1 MSNDRAGFSQ
11 PSAEVERQVLG
22 ERLKEA
28 REYVGLK
35 QDDVAKKLGIPRSAL
50 SNIEA
55 GSRKVDAIELAQ
67 LARVVSA
74 PCGLVHRRRSE
85 RRCRQNAGGSRT
97 CRARGR
103 GTLAA
108 GSTRTGAV
116 CGFFEITRTGEG
128 RIRWSIAALRS

>member
-1 MSNDRAGFSQ
+1 MSNDRAAFSQ
-11 PSAEVERQVLG
+11 PSVDTDRQVLG

-67 LARVVSA
+67 MAKLYQRPVAWFTGEERHGASDKMLAEVARVARAAAALSHQDRQELARFADFLKS
-74 PCGLVHRRRSE
+74 
-85 RRCRQNAGGSRT
+85 
-97 CRARGR
+97 RAR
-103 GTLAA
+103 TKA
-108 GSTRTGAV
+108 GSD
-116 CGFFEITRTGEG
+116 G
-128 RIRWSIAALRS
+128 R

>member
-1 MSNDRAGFSQ
+1 MTNERAGFSQ
-11 PSAEVERQVLG
+11 PSADADRQALS

-67 LARVVSA
+67 LAKLYQRPVAWFTGEDPSGATDKTLEEVAHVARAAAS
-74 PCGLVHRRRSE
+74 LSQQD
-85 RRCRQNAGGSRT
+85 RQELARFADFLKS
-97 CRARGR
+97 RAR
-103 GTLAA
+103 TKA
-108 GSTRTGAV
+108 GSD
-116 CGFFEITRTGEG
+116 G
-128 RIRWSIAALRS
+128 R

>member
-1 MSNDRAGFSQ
+1 M
-11 PSAEVERQVLG
+11 LG

-67 LARVVSA
+67 LAKLYQRPVA
-74 PCGLVHRRRSE
+74 WFTGEDLERRR
-85 RRCRQNAGGSRT
+85 RQNAGGSRA
-97 CRARGR
+97 CRARAR
-103 GTLAA
+103 RHSRSRIEQELARFADFLKSRARAKA
-108 GSTRTGAV
+108 GSD
-116 CGFFEITRTGEG
+116 G
-128 RIRWSIAALRS
+128 R

>member
-11 PSAEVERQVLG
+11 PSGDADRQALG

-35 QDDVAKKLGIPRSAL
+35 QEDVAKKLGIPRSAL

-67 LARVVSA
+67 MAKLYQRPVAWFTGEDASGAAEKMPEEVAHVARAAASLSQQDRQELARFADFLKS
-74 PCGLVHRRRSE
+74 
-85 RRCRQNAGGSRT
+85 
-97 CRARGR
+97 RAR
-103 GTLAA
+103 AKA
-108 GSTRTGAV
+108 GSD
-116 CGFFEITRTGEG
+116 G
-128 RIRWSIAALRS
+128 R